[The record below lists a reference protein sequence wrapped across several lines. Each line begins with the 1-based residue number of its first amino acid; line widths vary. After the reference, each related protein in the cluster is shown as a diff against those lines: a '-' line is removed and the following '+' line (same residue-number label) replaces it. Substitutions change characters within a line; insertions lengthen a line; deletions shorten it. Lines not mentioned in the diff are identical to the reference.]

1 MSKLTKFA
9 KAILKRSHM
18 TLLADVST
26 RRLLMA
32 GWLLVITCWVAAPV
46 AAAMQPPSSA
56 AQDGFVPID
65 QLQPREELPAAP
77 LVMAA
82 YSVAWLVIFGYVWSI
97 WRRLSQVEQE
107 IASVSKR
114 VAGGARR

>member
-1 MSKLTKFA
+1 MK
-9 KAILKRSHM
+9 
-18 TLLADVST
+18 LLADVLT
-26 RRLLMA
+26 RRLLIA
-32 GWLLVITCWVAAPV
+32 GLLALTSWTAAPV
-46 AAAMQPPSSA
+46 ATAAMQPPSSA

-65 QLQPREELPAAP
+65 QLQPKEQLPAAP